1 MRLKFFDSV
10 TLGSVILEPRSGDRI
25 TIGARMTILIRA
37 SYRSGE
43 CAQQLQIVLSL
54 LPKGDNSTKA
64 INCQVSYSSSTI
76 KVSYHLILFYLLV
89 RILQL
94 SPCWGPWCRGLR
106 SRWSQS
112 SRRSRARARKSG
124 RFRRRSRRGR
134 TSTRRW

>member
-37 SYRSGE
+37 SYHSGE
-43 CAQQLQIVLSL
+43 CAQQHQIVLSL
-54 LPKGDNSTKA
+54 LPKGDNSTMA

-94 SPCWGPWCRGLR
+94 SPCSGPWCRGLR
-106 SRWSQS
+106 SRWSQN
-112 SRRSRARARKSG
+112 SRRSRARVRKSG
-124 RFRRRSRRGR
+124 RFRRRIRRGR
-134 TSTRRW
+134 TSIRRW